1 MSDLNIFIIDDE
13 PDAGLL
19 LQNLLKEYSVIQ
31 IKEVFTNALHALDA
45 VIIRQPQVIFLD
57 IDMPE
62 ITGLEFLQ
70 QVNTFSPNTKVVFVT
85 AFKDYVL
92 EAIHNNAFDY
102 IYKPVSKA
110 ELRRVVYKIINAF
123 NSEKQQSTPAK
134 SKVLLKTAEGHHYI
148 ATEQILYLEA
158 DSNYTKLVLK
168 DGKTLLLST
177 NLGKLH
183 KQFPKTEFVHI
194 SRKHII
200 NKNYLSFMNFS
211 KRYCIVSDNDI
222 EHQLEVTI
230 KMRDL
235 KHELSQQS

>member
-62 ITGLEFLQ
+62 INGIEFLQ
-70 QVNTFSPNTKVVFVT
+70 EVNKYSPNTKVIFVT
-85 AFKDYVL
+85 AFKHYAL

-110 ELRRVVYKIINAF
+110 ELRRVVYKIINTF
-123 NSEKQQSTPAK
+123 NSEKQQSTPANT
-134 SKVLLKTAEGHHYI
+134 KVLLKTAEGHHYI

-168 DGKTLLLST
+168 DGKNLLLST

-183 KQFPKTEFVHI
+183 KQFPKTEFVRI

-200 NKNYLSFMNFS
+200 NKNYLLFMNFC
-211 KRYCIVSDNDI
+211 KRYCIVSNNEI
-222 EHQLEVTI
+222 ERQLEVSI

-235 KHELSQQS
+235 KQELS

>member
-45 VIIRQPQVIFLD
+45 VILQQPQVIFLD
-57 IDMPE
+57 IEMPE
-62 ITGLEFLQ
+62 ITGMEFLQ

-158 DSNYTKLVLK
+158 DSNYTNLVLK
-168 DGKTLLLST
+168 DGKKLLLSI

-183 KQFPKTEFVHI
+183 KQFPETEFVRI

-222 EHQLEVTI
+222 EHQLEVSI